1 MTNTIDLD
9 KLEQVAA
16 AASPG
21 PWRWELNVKNKS
33 VSLVGGKPTFDKTV
47 MGFERWGMGRAAPN
61 FNDAVASGEYNIMER
76 VEKYGAAVPGREHHA
91 DWFKDVAHPDAQFI
105 AQANPAVVLELV
117 RRLRAADSENANLR
131 QAVADNITSST
142 MLTNMGIVNGGMNIT
157 LEGGACQLLADAFCE
172 QFRSSG
178 ATNFVEMGFTGPD
191 NLQLL
196 VTLQKV
202 YGKTP
207 AQLKREAEERVAQ
220 LEAEAVRREEYIEI
234 LHAERIGGA
243 AQGAS
248 HD

>member
-9 KLEQVAA
+9 KLEQMARAGDSAA
-16 AASPG
+16 
-21 PWRWELNVKNKS
+21 
-33 VSLVGGKPTFDKTV
+33 
-47 MGFERWGMGRAAPN
+47 
-61 FNDAVASGEYNIMER
+61 I
-76 VEKYGAAVPGREHHA
+76 
-91 DWFKDVAHPDAQFI
+91 
-105 AQANPAVVLELV
+105 LELI
-117 RRLRAADSENANLR
+117 RRLRAAEAENANLR

-172 QFRSSG
+172 QFRGSG

-220 LEAEAVRREEYIEI
+220 LEAEAVRREEYIET

>member
-1 MTNTIDLD
+1 MNLDLD
-9 KLEQVAA
+9 NLEQVAQDA
-16 AASPG
+16 TPG
-21 PWRWELNVKNKS
+21 PWVATKEFAN
-33 VSLVGGKPTFDKTV
+33 
-47 MGFERWGMGRAAPN
+47 RWGVSPSPE
-61 FNDAVASGEYNIMER
+61 DYYPVAS
-76 VEKYGAAVPGREHHA
+76 VYGQGDLAKIEANAAY
-91 DWFKDVAHPDAQFI
+91 I
-105 AQANPAVVLELV
+105 AAANPAVVLELV
-117 RRLRAADSENANLR
+117 RRLRAAEAENANLR

-172 QFRSSG
+172 QFRGSG

-220 LEAEAVRREEYIEI
+220 LEAEAVRREEYIET